1 METVIT
7 VLARAG
13 HAFIGLSPYLLLGV
27 ITGQLL
33 RGTAITPLVRRG
45 CERSLLVAVALAAG
59 LGAVSPLCTYGT
71 VPLMLQL
78 LAGGVPV
85 APLCTF
91 LSTSSLMNPQLF
103 ILTAGGLGLQLAAV
117 RVAAVLV
124 FGVLL
129 GLAVHRLPSRFVIN
143 PGALSRSE
151 VAAPETAPAATAPR
165 GVRAFARQTLRGLE
179 FVGFYFV
186 IGVLLGAVIEVVV
199 PGRWIARLFAG
210 GRWSSVFIATVLG
223 VPLYA
228 CGGGAIPLVRS
239 AIRQGMSRGAAL
251 AFLIIGPAT
260 RVTPLLSLTAMLR
273 PRAVLLY
280 VAMLFAFSMLAGLLY
295 R

>member
-1 METVIT
+1 MASLVD

-13 HAFIGLSPYLLLGV
+13 TAFIGLFPYLLLGV
-27 ITGQLL
+27 LTGQLL
-33 RGTAITPLVRRG
+33 RGTRLTALVRGG
-45 CERSLLVAVALAAG
+45 CERSLPVAVLFAAV

-103 ILTAGGLGLQLAAV
+103 ILTAGGLGLELALV
-117 RVAAVLV
+117 RVGAVLA
-124 FGVLL
+124 FGALL
-129 GLAVHRLPSRFVIN
+129 GLAVHQLPARFVVN
-143 PGALSRSE
+143 AGALSR
-151 VAAPETAPAATAPR
+151 AAEPAPAPAPR
-165 GVRAFARQTLRGLE
+165 LTVRGVAKGTLHGLE
-179 FVGFYFV
+179 FVGFYFI
-186 IGVLLGAVIEVVV
+186 IGVLVGAVIEVLV
-199 PGRWIARLFAG
+199 PGRWVARLFAG
-210 GRWSSVFIATVLG
+210 GRWSSVFVATVLG

-239 AIRQGMSRGAAL
+239 AARQGMSRGAAL

-260 RVTPLLSLTAMLR
+260 RVTPLMSLTAMLR
-273 PRAVLLY
+273 PRTVVLY
-280 VAMLFAFSMLAGLLY
+280 VALLFAFSMLAGLLY

>member
-1 METVIT
+1 MASLVDI
-7 VLARAG
+7 LARAG
-13 HAFIGLSPYLLLGV
+13 TAFIGLFPYLLLGV
-27 ITGQLL
+27 LTGQLL
-33 RGTAITPLVRRG
+33 RGTALTSMVRGG
-45 CERSLLVAVALAAG
+45 CERSLPVAVLLAAV

-91 LSTSSLMNPQLF
+91 LSASSLMNPQLF
-103 ILTAGGLGLQLAAV
+103 ILTAGGLGLELAMV

-124 FGVLL
+124 FGALL
-129 GLAVHRLPSRFVIN
+129 GLAVHHLPRRFVVN
-143 PGALSRSE
+143 PGALSRA
-151 VAAPETAPAATAPR
+151 AAPEAAPAPAPR
-165 GVRAFARQTLRGLE
+165 LTVRGVARGTLHGLE
-179 FVGFYFV
+179 FVGFYFI
-186 IGVLLGAVIEVVV
+186 IGVLVGAVVEVLV
-199 PGRWIARLFAG
+199 PGRWVARLFAG
-210 GRWSSVFIATVLG
+210 GRWSSVFVATVLG

-260 RVTPLLSLTAMLR
+260 RVTPLMSLTAMLR

-280 VAMLFAFSMLAGLLY
+280 VALLFAFSMVAGLLY